1 MIFTDVYTNE
11 DNRIYGRI
19 CYFYVNIYKTF
30 IFSLP
35 AHPFQSIQKALR
47 NCGSTV
53 ILNKFGFFSFILM
66 FNFFIAFHLVM
77 CYNINYETICSE
89 ADVMAESNEMYKKKT
104 ADKNNRPQ
112 FPKRAVI
119 TGGMP
124 YGNKTLHFGHVGG
137 VFVFADVYARFLRD
151 RIGKENVIFVSG
163 TDCYGSP
170 IAEGYRKACAEQ
182 GFTGTI
188 RDYVQRNHDAQKK
201 TLDDYDISLDLFGAS
216 ALGDTAEWHNKVSD
230 AFIRKLYEMGH
241 LKKISTAQFYDEKA
255 GMFLNGRQVIGKC
268 PVQGC
273 QSEKGYADECD
284 LGHQY
289 NPINLIDPKSTLTGE
304 TPVMKDV
311 VNWYFKLPDYNDLL
325 KEMASEM
332 EKQDNIRPVVTK
344 TVKEFLEPPV
354 IYIMNDYMD
363 TYKELAPQMAEH
375 ELIVE
380 PKKTSFTIVFKELS
394 QRDDAC
400 KLLNE
405 HHVRFREG
413 KTLVP
418 FRLTGNIE
426 WGVPAPEL
434 EGEKGL
440 TVWVWPESLWAPI
453 SFTVAYLASQ
463 GRDTEEWRKYWC
475 DPDAKVYQFIGQDN
489 IYFYC
494 VAQTAMWMSFQ
505 GEKLEDMSPTDTNG
519 HLTMPVPVANHHIL
533 FLDKK
538 ASSSGSVKP
547 PMAADLLNY
556 YTAEQLR
563 MHWLGLGLGMR
574 SVSFQPKPLNPNAKP
589 EDSDPVTKEGFL
601 LSNVFNRVIRT
612 CFYDVQK
619 YYDGVMPVGE
629 VSESVIADSEKAIL
643 EYERFMYKTEFHQ
656 VTYVLDSYIRK
667 ASKYMAKA
675 KSEADKS
682 DDDALRRRYLIDTF
696 HMIKTAAVLLHPLAP
711 KGTEMVRDY
720 MNLDESVWSW
730 DHIFDTL
737 RTICGGDRKLKFL
750 EPKVD
755 FFKRHPSQ
763 FKTE

>member
-1 MIFTDVYTNE
+1 MADKNE
-11 DNRIYGRI
+11 N
-19 CYFYVNIYKTF
+19 
-30 IFSLP
+30 
-35 AHPFQSIQKALR
+35 
-47 NCGSTV
+47 
-53 ILNKFGFFSFILM
+53 
-66 FNFFIAFHLVM
+66 
-77 CYNINYETICSE
+77 
-89 ADVMAESNEMYKKKT
+89 MYKKKN
-104 ADKNNRPQ
+104 AVSRDNRPQ

-170 IAEGYRKACAEQ
+170 IAEGYRKASEQ
-182 GFTGTI
+182 GFEGTI

-201 TLDDYDISLDLFGAS
+201 TLEDYDISLDLFGAS
-216 ALGDTAEWHNKVSD
+216 GLGDTAEWHNKVSD

-255 GMFLNGRQVIGKC
+255 GMFLNGRQVVGKC

-289 NPINLIDPKSTLTGE
+289 NPVNLIDPKSTITGE

-311 VNWYFKLPDYNDLL
+311 VNWYFKLPDYNALL
-325 KEMASEM
+325 KDMVADM
-332 EKQDNIRPVVTK
+332 EKQDNVRPVVTK
-344 TVKEFLEPPV
+344 TIKEFLEAPV
-354 IYIMNDYMD
+354 IYIMNDFMD
-363 TYKELAPQMAEH
+363 VYKELAPKMAEH
-375 ELIVE
+375 QLIEE
-380 PKKTSFTIVFKELS
+380 PKKTSFTIAFKELS
-394 QRDDAC
+394 QRDEAC
-400 KLLNE
+400 RLLNE
-405 HHVRFREG
+405 RHVRFREG

-434 EGEKGL
+434 EDEKGL

-453 SFTVAYLASQ
+453 SFTVAYLASK
-463 GRDTEEWRKYWC
+463 GRDTEEWRNFWC
-475 DPDAKVYQFIGQDN
+475 DPEAKVYQFIGQDN
-489 IYFYC
+489 IYFYGI
-494 VAQTAMWMSFQ
+494 AEPAMWMAFQ
-505 GEKLEDMSPTDTNG
+505 NEELDKMSPSETG
-519 HLTMPVPVANHHIL
+519 EHLTMPVLVANHHIL

-547 PMAADLLNY
+547 PMAAELLDY

-574 SVSFQPKPLNPNAKP
+574 SVSFQPKPLNPAAKE

-619 YYDGVMPVGE
+619 YYDGVMPLGS
-629 VSESVIADSEKAIL
+629 VSEDIMAESEKAVL

-675 KSEADKS
+675 KNEADKS
-682 DDDALRRRYLIDTF
+682 DDDSARRQYLIDTF

-711 KGTEMVRDY
+711 RGTEMVRDY
-720 MNLDESVWSW
+720 MNLDESLWSW
-730 DHIFDTL
+730 DNIFGTL
-737 RTICGGDRKLKFL
+737 SEMLGTDSHKLKFL

-755 FFKRHPSQ
+755 FFTRHPSQ
-763 FKTE
+763 FKYE